1 MLKSELIGRIAS
13 QNPHPPDLI
22 GFVGETL
29 ERDRP
34 DRHLVTELRKIVARC
49 A

>member
-34 DRHLVTELRKIVARC
+34 RHLVTELRKIVARC